1 MDLHTTL
8 TALCAVE
15 QGPLDGQLLRVTG
28 LVPEVPS
35 SQPLGA
41 QCLLRRGLGQTAGT
55 SGEAGE
61 EGGAFGSESR
71 LTELRNREANG
82 CKENA
87 IEPQGY
93 FGQTSL
99 IYPQVY
105 PSFKLAPDLHFFT

>member
-35 SQPLGA
+35 SQALGA

-71 LTELRNREANG
+71 AHRTQKQRGERVQRECHRATGILWPN
-82 CKENA
+82 
-87 IEPQGY
+87 
-93 FGQTSL
+93 
-99 IYPQVY
+99 
-105 PSFKLAPDLHFFT
+105 